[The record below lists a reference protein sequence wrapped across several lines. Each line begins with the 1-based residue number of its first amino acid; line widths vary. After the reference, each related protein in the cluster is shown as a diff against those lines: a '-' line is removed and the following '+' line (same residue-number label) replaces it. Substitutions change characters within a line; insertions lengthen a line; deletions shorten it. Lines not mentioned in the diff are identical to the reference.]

1 MRRRAAAA
9 SRAAIHRRSLV
20 VRSSVASSPTVHYH
34 ARVLRTVTATRYVVP
49 LREGGSLPG
58 VLEGDDHRLWVA
70 KFRGAGQGA
79 GALLAEVVAGE
90 LARALDLPMPEL
102 VLLEVPPRFGITDG
116 DPEINSLLAASSG
129 DNVGVAFLPSS
140 IGYDPAAKVAVDG
153 ELAATVLAFDVLISN
168 VDRTFRNP
176 NLLWSGGKLWI
187 IDHGAALYWQ
197 HGWDGSLTHAA
208 APLPRLAE
216 HVLLPHAGAHEDL
229 RRAAER
235 VAAAITDDVLA
246 AALAAVPPAWFLDA
260 EQQPLGEPE
269 VAARRAAF
277 AARLAAR
284 RQALGPL
291 VTAARPG
298 AEQT

>member
-1 MRRRAAAA
+1 M
-9 SRAAIHRRSLV
+9 
-20 VRSSVASSPTVHYH
+20 
-34 ARVLRTVTATRYVVP
+34 LRTVTATRYVVP

-58 VLEGDDHRLWVA
+58 VLEGDDRRLWVA

-90 LARALDLPMPEL
+90 LAKALALPMPEL
-102 VLLEVPPRFGITDG
+102 VLLEVPPRFGISDG
-116 DPEINSLLAASSG
+116 DPEINSLLLASAG
-129 DNVGVAFLPSS
+129 QNVGVEFLPQA
-140 IGYDPAAKVAVDG
+140 IGFDPAAKIAVAGD
-153 ELAATVLAFDVLISN
+153 LAATVLAFDVLISN

-197 HGWDGSLTHAA
+197 HGWDGDLTHAA

-216 HVLLPHAGAHEDL
+216 HVLLPHAEPRQLQA
-229 RRAAER
+229 AAER
-235 VAAAITDDVLA
+235 VAATLSDDVLA
-246 AALAAVPPAWFLDA
+246 AALAEVPAAWFLDR
-260 EQQPLGEPE
+260 EQQPLGERE

-284 RQALGPL
+284 RAQLGPL
-291 VTAARPG
+291 VSAARSS
-298 AEQT
+298 ERS